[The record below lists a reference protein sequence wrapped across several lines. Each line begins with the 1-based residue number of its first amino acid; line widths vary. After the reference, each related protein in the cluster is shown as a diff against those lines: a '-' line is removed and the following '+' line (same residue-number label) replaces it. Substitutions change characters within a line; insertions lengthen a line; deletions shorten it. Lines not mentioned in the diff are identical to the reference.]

1 MSVNKSRL
9 LYKTKGILLIILGT
23 VLLAFSTAV
32 FIIPFNLVVG
42 GMSGYAIV
50 TAKLFNLTL
59 PTDTLIAIITWSVF
73 LLGLIFLGKRFALKT
88 LISSMVYP
96 TMLSL
101 FSRLVN
107 PNILNGTFYLT
118 GSGYSEIAIILAAVF
133 GGIISGAGCA
143 ITFLGNGSTGGVDI
157 IAFIICKYFK
167 RLKSSQV
174 IFAIDTLAVI
184 TGLFA
189 FNDLVLSLLGLTAA
203 AVSAV
208 AIDKIFLGSSSAF
221 IAQIISN
228 EPQKINYLVASK
240 IERTTSLVE
249 IRGGYSGNRKTMLIV
264 SFTKNQYSDLT
275 DIISSVDPSAF
286 VTIHKA
292 HQINGEGWM

>member
-9 LYKTKGILLIILGT
+9 LYKTKGVLLILLGT

-50 TAKLFNLTL
+50 MTKLFDLTL
-59 PTDTLIAIITWSVF
+59 PTDTLIAIISWSVF
-73 LLGLIFLGKRFALKT
+73 LLGLIFLGKTFAMKT
-88 LISSMVYP
+88 LISSIVYP
-96 TMLSL
+96 VMLSL
-101 FSRLVN
+101 FSRLVS
-107 PNILNGTFYLT
+107 PDILRGTFYLT
-118 GSGYSEIAIILAAVF
+118 GSSYSEISIILAAVF

-167 RLKSSQV
+167 RLKSSRV
-174 IFAIDTLAVI
+174 IFAIDTLAVL

-228 EPQKINYLVASK
+228 EPQKINSLVASK

-249 IRGGYSGNRKTMLIV
+249 IKGGYSGSKKTMLIV